1 MCKTTKRRL
10 NRKIRLHSWQIRRLP
25 FAQRAKKPSC
35 GVSIS
40 KENRHA
46 ISKFRIGKHE
56 RLLHK
61 ILHFKASTILY
72 ANKHIEKV
80 LSHLNQALEQILK
93 TMKVV
98 KRSKTKA
105 VMMNCLCMNMITR
118 SHKASGYLRSHDF
131 LYSTSEVN
139 SFLMEKK
146 TGQMVTGRTMW
157 AMQISLMSQEHT
169 LRWLIYKMSRIFLKE
184 YSSRVVSFY

>member
-1 MCKTTKRRL
+1 M
-10 NRKIRLHSWQIRRLP
+10 
-25 FAQRAKKPSC
+25 
-35 GVSIS
+35 SIS

-46 ISKFRIGKHE
+46 ISKFRIGKLE

-61 ILHFKASTILY
+61 ILHFKASTILC

-80 LSHLNQALEQILK
+80 SSHLSQALEQIRK
-93 TMKVV
+93 TMKVA
-98 KRSKTKA
+98 KGSKTKA

-131 LYSTSEVN
+131 LCSTSVVN

-146 TGQMVTGRTMW
+146 TGQMVTGRM
-157 AMQISLMSQEHT
+157 M
-169 LRWLIYKMSRIFLKE
+169 
-184 YSSRVVSFY
+184 

>member
-1 MCKTTKRRL
+1 M
-10 NRKIRLHSWQIRRLP
+10 
-25 FAQRAKKPSC
+25 
-35 GVSIS
+35 SIS

-56 RLLHK
+56 RLQHK

-98 KRSKTKA
+98 KMSKTKA

-131 LYSTSEVN
+131 LYSTLEVN

-146 TGQMVTGRTMW
+146 TGQMVTGRTM
-157 AMQISLMSQEHT
+157 
-169 LRWLIYKMSRIFLKE
+169 
-184 YSSRVVSFY
+184 